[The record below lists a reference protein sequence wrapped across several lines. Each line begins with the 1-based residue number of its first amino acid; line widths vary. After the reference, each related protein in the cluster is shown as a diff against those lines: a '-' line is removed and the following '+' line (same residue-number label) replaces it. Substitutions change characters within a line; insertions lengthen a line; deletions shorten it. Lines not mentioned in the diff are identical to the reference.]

1 MSAEQAPSA
10 INWIQLVFP
19 AIGVSAVVG
28 GVVSAL
34 VNYWMNRRA
43 SRKRDKIR
51 MIEDKIRMY
60 AFVLYYLNELRFK
73 FQIISSRLGKP
84 QEEDGYLYISDKNKD
99 EWKPLVEAIDNKL
112 REQPHLVSPQIHKK
126 WVEVKSLFFD
136 PKSKKAI
143 SELRKMLADEGNRIV
158 KKYLK
163 YIDQDVIS
171 GFSLDESVIG
181 STTQYNDNK
190 DKDDRN

>member
-1 MSAEQAPSA
+1 
-10 INWIQLVFP
+10 
-19 AIGVSAVVG
+19 
-28 GVVSAL
+28 
-34 VNYWMNRRA
+34 
-43 SRKRDKIR
+43 
-51 MIEDKIRMY
+51 
-60 AFVLYYLNELRFK
+60 
-73 FQIISSRLGKP
+73 
-84 QEEDGYLYISDKNKD
+84 
-99 EWKPLVEAIDNKL
+99 
-112 REQPHLVSPQIHKK
+112 
-126 WVEVKSLFFD
+126 LFFD

-190 DKDDRN
+190 DKDDRT

>member
-1 MSAEQAPSA
+1 
-10 INWIQLVFP
+10 
-19 AIGVSAVVG
+19 
-28 GVVSAL
+28 
-34 VNYWMNRRA
+34 
-43 SRKRDKIR
+43 

-73 FQIISSRLGKP
+73 FQIISSHLSKP

-163 YIDQDVIS
+163 YTAYHVLVTPILVFYGATIPTLLYQSQAPFLLKRGHQQYLNS
-171 GFSLDESVIG
+171 G
-181 STTQYNDNK
+181 
-190 DKDDRN
+190 